1 LTGLESNLVDYVRP
15 DACSGWVVSEDLLE
29 QTAQAVTKIESES
42 LLHEISGYAQGIVGL
57 RFKIMNITLGSEQE
71 QFIREQLA
79 QGQFQSVNE
88 VLAMALQLLARQQQ
102 EYRGWVEDVRGKV
115 DEAAQKLERG
125 EGIPLEVVTD
135 RLQDKF
141 RKAKANFEQL
151 REQPIFH

>member
-1 LTGLESNLVDYVRP
+1 M
-15 DACSGWVVSEDLLE
+15 A
-29 QTAQAVTKIESES
+29 
-42 LLHEISGYAQGIVGL
+42 GL

-79 QGQFQSVNE
+79 QGQFQSANE
-88 VLAMALQLLARQQQ
+88 VVAMALQLLARQQQ

-115 DEAAQKLERG
+115 DEAAQELERG

-141 RKAKANFEQL
+141 RKA
-151 REQPIFH
+151 REDRE